1 MASDTSSDMRKK
13 LIIYH
18 ALITLCSLLLL
29 LIPSLFLMGQ
39 INEKNTKKELKNYLN
54 LSVDVIG
61 ERMKDGQDI
70 KDYTTLNLIHS
81 SNTELRITLIDATT
95 GEVKYD
101 SDRNEI
107 EENHLE
113 RPEIVHL
120 GNFYTR
126 YSTTLKKDMLYLA
139 RACGQKLYVRVAI
152 PVSAINSQINSA
164 IAISIG
170 IFILVLAIT
179 IFVDYYAI
187 NQSLKPLKSQ
197 VNRLSQIV
205 SEEEL
210 PREIEIESLSYQV
223 DKTKSLIE
231 DKIQSLTKE
240 QEKLSFI
247 IDSMKQGLLILNGN
261 LDVILINSYLR
272 ELFHYQEQKTASLF
286 NVTIRPEFAELFHE
300 AMDNGESQ
308 KEVEVSHHTFLVLS
322 SRFEADWLEGSKKG
336 VILTFSDITLEKN
349 LEKAKRDFFA
359 NASHELKSPLTSIMG
374 YSEMIRNGF
383 VTEKEEIDADL
394 ERILSEARRMNEI
407 VIEMLELSRLEAKED
422 KKERESLSL
431 REIVDGEIIRFQ
443 SEMEKKDI
451 KTCMEGEDFLV
462 SMSREDASMLIKNLL
477 ENAIRYNKEGGSI
490 SFIFD
495 KEKKSLAIRDTGIGI
510 PEEDKNRIFERFYR
524 VDKARSRKLGGTGLG
539 LSIVKHICLNES
551 IDIHVD
557 SVLGSGSTFTL
568 TFKD

>member
-152 PVSAINSQINSA
+152 PVSAINFQINSA

-383 VTEKEEIDADL
+383 VTEKDEIDADL

-407 VIEMLELSRLEAKED
+407 VIEMLELSRLEARED
-422 KKERESLSL
+422 KKEKEHLSL
-431 REIVDGEIIRFQ
+431 REIVDGEIVRFQ
-443 SEMEKKDI
+443 SEMEKEGI
-451 KTCMEGEDFLV
+451 KTCLEGEDFLV

-477 ENAIRYNKEGGSI
+477 ENAIRYNKEGGNI

-524 VDKARSRKLGGTGLG
+524 VDKARSRKLGGTGHG
-539 LSIVKHICLNES
+539 LSIVKHICLNDS

>member
-1 MASDTSSDMRKK
+1 MASDTSYDMRKK

-61 ERMKDGQDI
+61 EKMKDGQDI
-70 KDYTTLNLIHS
+70 EDYTTLNLIHS

-139 RACGQKLYVRVAI
+139 RACGQKLYVRVSI

-197 VNRLSQIV
+197 VNRLSKIV

-247 IDSMKQGLLILNGN
+247 IDSMKQGLLILNEN

-308 KEVEVSHHTFLVLS
+308 KEAEVSHHTFLVLS
-322 SRFEADWLEGSKKG
+322 SRFEADWLDGSKKG

-374 YSEMIRNGF
+374 YSEMIKNGF
-383 VTEKEEIDADL
+383 VTDKEEIDADL

-407 VIEMLELSRLEAKED
+407 VIEMLELSRLEARED
-422 KKERESLSL
+422 KNEKESLSL
-431 REIVDGEIIRFQ
+431 KEIVDEEIVGFH
-443 SEMEKKDI
+443 SEIEKKGI
-451 KTCMEGEDFLV
+451 KTCLEGEDFLV
-462 SMSREDASMLIKNLL
+462 TMTREDASMLIKNLL
-477 ENAIRYNKEGGSI
+477 ENAIHYNKEGGSI
-490 SFIFD
+490 SFFFD
-495 KEKKSLAIRDTGIGI
+495 KGKKSLAIKDTGIGI

-539 LSIVKHICLNES
+539 LSIVKHICLNDS
-551 IDIHVD
+551 IGIHVD

-568 TFKD
+568 TFRN

>member
-383 VTEKEEIDADL
+383 VTEKDEIDADL

-407 VIEMLELSRLEAKED
+407 VIEMLELSRLEARED
-422 KKERESLSL
+422 KKEKEHLSL
-431 REIVDGEIIRFQ
+431 REIVDGEIVRFQ
-443 SEMEKKDI
+443 SEMEKEGI
-451 KTCMEGEDFLV
+451 KTCLEGEDFLV

-477 ENAIRYNKEGGSI
+477 ENAIRYNKEGGNI

-539 LSIVKHICLNES
+539 LSIVKHICLNDS